1 LNADGV
7 AVNSAFCLQELEDM
21 INNSGHALVPAYDS
35 IFMQTF
41 EFNDESIF
49 EIAFEPNPVRGDWGS
64 EHQVEGN
71 LAAQMMGPR
80 ASTSSIYYRGWS
92 FGVMTEKLW
101 RDMQGDPRLD
111 ATILTQQTIL
121 SEPGAGLNT
130 GAYQHTGYY
139 NNKYTTR
146 IDARGPQGTPELHNT
161 SNIRFIR
168 FADVLLMAAEL
179 GQNVSYIN
187 QVRERVGLD
196 PIAAYSDAALFQ
208 ERRMELAGEG
218 VRYLDILRRGMSVAS
233 QELTVVGDIGP
244 NYTGPDEFYDATFNQ
259 ATRGFIPIPQ
269 LEIDLSAG
277 VLVQNEGF

>member
-1 LNADGV
+1 MFKNGVYGGDLNADGV
-7 AVNSAFCLQELEDM
+7 NVNSAFCLQELEDM
-21 INNSGHALVPAYDS
+21 INNSGHALVPVYDS

-41 EFNDESIF
+41 EFNPESVF
-49 EIAFEPNPVRGDWGS
+49 EIAFEASPVRGDWGS

-111 ATILTQQTIL
+111 ATILTEQTIL

-146 IDARGPQGTPELHNT
+146 IDARGPQG
-161 SNIRFIR
+161 
-168 FADVLLMAAEL
+168 
-179 GQNVSYIN
+179 
-187 QVRERVGLD
+187 
-196 PIAAYSDAALFQ
+196 
-208 ERRMELAGEG
+208 
-218 VRYLDILRRGMSVAS
+218 
-233 QELTVVGDIGP
+233 
-244 NYTGPDEFYDATFNQ
+244 
-259 ATRGFIPIPQ
+259 
-269 LEIDLSAG
+269 LS
-277 VLVQNEGF
+277 LIHI